1 MTDTMYDAVNG
12 STYTALTAGVGASD
26 TTIAV
31 DTTEYLPDAPNIVN
45 IYHTVNGEITKWER
59 CKYTVKTATTL
70 TIERT
75 GTEHSSSGLSEEG
88 LSFVVG
94 DRVARLF
101 TGWDHRAFKGNIEQ
115 NATDID
121 TNAAGISTNAG
132 LISDNAAD
140 ITALD
145 GRVTTNEGNISTNVS
160 NIATNASDIA
170 DMPTAVQTLENKT
183 IDSANNTITID
194 GGTL

>member
-45 IYHTVNGEITKWER
+45 LYHIVNGEITKWER

-75 GTEHSSSGLSEEG
+75 GTEHSSSGASEEG

-101 TGWDHRAFKGNIEQ
+101 TGWDHRAFKDNIEV
-115 NATDID
+115 NT
-121 TNAAGISTNAG
+121 AGVSTNSG
-132 LISDNAAD
+132 LIAGNTSD
-140 ITALD
+140 ISALD
-145 GRVTTNEGNISTNVS
+145 GRVTTNEGDISTNTG

-183 IDSANNTITID
+183 IDSADNTITVD